1 MPINYKKRGENMQ
14 RTLVALAALGVWG
27 GLAPEPAAAQSGA
40 QAGPAPVVELPP
52 VVVTGNPLGSQL
64 FELAAP
70 VGVLYGERLR
80 FQLRSTL
87 GETLAAE
94 PGITSSYFGPN
105 ASRPIIRGLD
115 GERIRILA
123 NGAPLF
129 DASGT
134 SADHAVAIEP
144 LLVER
149 VEVVRGPA
157 AILYGSSAVGGV
169 VNAIDQRIPQ
179 ENQPPGVSGALEG
192 RLGSVD
198 GERSQVGRIGI
209 GLAGGINLH
218 FDAFD
223 RRTADLRIPGFARS
237 ARRRAL
243 TPLGPG
249 ETEAAGRLP
258 NSSSSAHGG
267 AIGGSWVG
275 SRGYLGASYSRLDSE
290 YGVVAEPGVRID
302 LRQERVEFAG
312 ELRSLGW
319 FESVRAR
326 YTRSDYAHT
335 ELEDGMPG
343 TQFRNR
349 GKDLRIEGR
358 HRPLGPFEGVIGVQ
372 STGFDFSAL
381 GAHAFLPHTRTRV
394 HSLFV
399 FEQARAGAL
408 TLQAG
413 ARVDRHSVEAEDDPA
428 FGAALERRYTPRSVS
443 LGAVYALSP
452 GYVLALNASRTQRAP
467 NYQEL
472 YADGEHVAT
481 GTYQRGDRALGLERS
496 SAYDLSLRRRAGRV
510 TGSVGVYQNRFENFI
525 GLLPT
530 GVTDP
535 GSGLEIFQ
543 YTPIRAVFRGAEGQA
558 TIRLVQAPYALDLEL
573 RADSVRATHRETGEP
588 LPRVSPLRYGAG
600 LAFRDGAWSAR
611 LEVLRVTA
619 QHRVAANEL
628 PTDGYTMV
636 NAALGY
642 RLRAGPAQVDLF
654 LRGVNLLDAEARN
667 HASLLKDIAP
677 LGRRGALFGIRAA
690 L

>member
-1 MPINYKKRGENMQ
+1 MQ
-14 RTLVALAALGVWG
+14 RTLTAAIAALGVWG
-27 GLAPEPAAAQSGA
+27 GLAPELAGAQSGA
-40 QAGPAPVVELPP
+40 PANPAPVLELPP

-64 FELAAP
+64 FDLAAP
-70 VGVLYGERLR
+70 VGVLTGERLR
-80 FQLRSTL
+80 FNLRSTL
-87 GETLAAE
+87 GETLAGE
-94 PGITSSYFGPN
+94 PGVASSYFGPN

-123 NGAPLF
+123 NGAPVF

-144 LLVER
+144 LLVDR
-149 VEVVRGPA
+149 IEVVRGPA
-157 AILYGSSAVGGV
+157 AILYGSSAIGGV
-169 VNAIDQRIPQ
+169 VNAIDNRIPQ
-179 ENQPPGVSGALEG
+179 ENQRPGVSGALEG
-192 RLGSVD
+192 RFGTVD
-198 GERSQVGRIGI
+198 GERSHVGRVGF

-218 FDAFD
+218 FDAFE
-223 RRTADLRIPGFARS
+223 RRTGDLRIPGFARS
-237 ARRRAL
+237 ERRRAL
-243 TPLGPG
+243 APLTPG
-249 ETEAAGRLP
+249 ETEASGRLP
-258 NSSSSAHGG
+258 NSSAG
-267 AIGGSWVG
+267 ASGAAFGGSWIG
-275 SRGYLGASYSRLDSE
+275 SRGYVGASYSRLDSE
-290 YGVVAEPGVRID
+290 YGVVVEPGVRID
-302 LRQERVEFAG
+302 LRQERVELAG

-335 ELEDGMPG
+335 ELEDGTPG

-381 GAHAFLPHTRTRV
+381 GAEAFLPRTRTRV
-394 HSLFV
+394 NSLFL

-408 TLQAG
+408 TLQLG
-413 ARVDRHSVEAEDDPA
+413 ARIDRQTVDAEDHPA
-428 FGAALERRYTPRSVS
+428 FGAALERRFTPRSVS

-452 GYVLALNASRTQRAP
+452 GYALAVNASRTQRAP
-467 NYQEL
+467 HYQEL
-472 YADGEHVAT
+472 FADGEHVAT

-496 SAYDLSLRRRAGRV
+496 TAYDLSLRRRAGRV
-510 TGSVGVYQNRFENFI
+510 IGSVGVYENRFENFI

-543 YTPIRAVFRGAEGQA
+543 YTPVRVAFRGAEGQA
-558 TIRLVQAPYALDLEL
+558 TIRVVQAPYALDLEL
-573 RADSVRATHRETGEP
+573 RADSVRATNRDTGEP
-588 LPRVSPLRYGAG
+588 MPRMSPLRYGAG
-600 LAFRDGAWSAR
+600 IVFRDGAWSAR
-611 LEVLRVTA
+611 LDVLRVTA
-619 QHRVAANEL
+619 QDRVSVNEL
-628 PTDGYTMV
+628 PTDGHTMV
-636 NAALGY
+636 NAALSY
-642 RLRAGPAQVDLF
+642 RLRAGPTHIDLF

-677 LGRRGALFGIRAA
+677 MGRRGALLGIRAA